1 MKKIVLSSLLVS
13 KFLFADVVA
22 PEVLTKNNFETSEY
36 QLFVTNTRNIPI
48 TKDLVAKPIFE
59 GKIKE
64 YYVDF
69 GEKSMQRMKV
79 GEDTIKALN
88 LTDQK
93 YLTDSIYFK
102 DMQSLQNIGI
112 TAVGSAALISLLA
125 PVFGD
130 DTYIQVTDYYKD
142 DKPVT
147 RLLKYLVSDDG
158 LDTNEIKLVFS
169 TTNDQSYHFRSGGF
183 KTITFSKKENEK

>member
-1 MKKIVLSSLLVS
+1 MEKQQQKIFDCLNEPEALAKIKAQYLIKMKKV
-13 KFLFADVVA
+13 FL
-22 PEVLTKNNFETSEY
+22 
-36 QLFVTNTRNIPI
+36 I
-48 TKDLVAKPIFE
+48 
-59 GKIKE
+59 
-64 YYVDF
+64 
-69 GEKSMQRMKV
+69 
-79 GEDTIKALN
+79 
-88 LTDQK
+88 
-93 YLTDSIYFK
+93 
-102 DMQSLQNIGI
+102 
-112 TAVGSAALISLLA
+112 AAFSLISLLA

-158 LDTNEIKLVFS
+158 LDTNEMKLVFS